1 MEESFEQAAKD
12 GKLEELE
19 ELEERVYETAR
30 EGKLEKLEEILRN
43 NPTLN
48 VNWRCPYGWTALRI
62 AGGSGQEAIVSI
74 LLTRSDIDV
83 NLKSAYGETPF
94 LIACERGYTSC
105 SAAAEGFQGQSE

>member
-1 MEESFEQAAKD
+1 MEEPAE
-12 GKLEELE
+12 
-19 ELEERVYETAR
+19 
-30 EGKLEKLEEILRN
+30 EKLRRAARYGNVSEVKEILRN